1 MHSNDGGFAMI
12 KGYIFDYGGTLD
24 TAGCHWGQA
33 IWHAYQ
39 RQKVAVSEADFR
51 QAYVEAERTL
61 GRNPIIQT
69 DYNFHR
75 TLDLKLR
82 IEMEYLFSHHLW
94 PVKKEEALAFHD
106 AVLEDLYAQT
116 QRITASSK
124 VVLQEISQKYPM
136 VLVSNFYGNIH
147 VVLQEFHLDGLFQK
161 VIESAVVGIRKPDAR
176 IYALGVQALGLQP
189 AEVAVV
195 GDSYPKDIVP
205 AKKIGCKA
213 IWLKGE
219 GWTDEQFDETLPD
232 KIISDLKEIL
242 LL

>member
-1 MHSNDGGFAMI
+1 
-12 KGYIFDYGGTLD
+12 
-24 TAGCHWGQA
+24 
-33 IWHAYQ
+33 
-39 RQKVAVSEADFR
+39 
-51 QAYVEAERTL
+51 
-61 GRNPIIQT
+61 
-69 DYNFHR
+69 
-75 TLDLKLR
+75 
-82 IEMEYLFSHHLW
+82 
-94 PVKKEEALAFHD
+94 LAFHD